1 MNMATTTTNLSLT
14 KPAGEESGSVL
25 VINDNSDKIDAA
37 FGRNNLFLSIA
48 NLSSLPHTV
57 SNSKIT
63 ANHRVVNAIFSNTA
77 AAPSDWS
84 YSTAAGSV
92 TLSGTISGTTNVY
105 LCLAE
110 FY

>member
-1 MNMATTTTNLSLT
+1 MASTTNLGLV
-14 KPAGEESGSVL
+14 KPDGTDYGSVL
-25 VINDNSDKIDAA
+25 VINNNSDKIDEA
-37 FGRNNLFLSIA
+37 FGRNNIFITIS

-63 ANHRVVNAIFSNTA
+63 ANHRVVNAVFSNTA

-110 FY
+110 YY

>member
-1 MNMATTTTNLSLT
+1 MAATTNIGLV
-14 KPAGEESGSVL
+14 KPDGEDYGSVL
-25 VINDNSDKIDAA
+25 DINGNSDKIDAA
-37 FGRNNLFLSIA
+37 FGRNNLFISIS

-63 ANHRVVNAIFSNTA
+63 ANHRVVNAVFSNTA

-110 FY
+110 YY

>member
-1 MNMATTTTNLSLT
+1 MATTTTNLGLK
-14 KPAGEESGSVL
+14 KPEGEEYGSVL
-25 VINDNSDKIDAA
+25 DINGNSDKIDAA
-37 FGRNNLFLSIA
+37 FGRNNVFISIS
-48 NLSSLPHTV
+48 NLSSLPHSV

-63 ANHRVVNAIFSNTA
+63 ANHRVVNAIFSNPA

-84 YSTAAGSV
+84 YSTSAGSI
-92 TLSGTISGTTNVY
+92 TLSGTISGTTNLY